1 MFHASEVTERMNWPI
16 ISIRNFWAALNRP
29 ACLPG
34 ANEATGRVQVKA
46 SFDAAEEAGAAQGL
60 DRAID
65 AICALYGQDFGA
77 RRLAREVSRNRCR

>member
-29 ACLPG
+29 TSLPD
-34 ANEATGRVQVKA
+34 ANEATGRIQAKA
-46 SFDAAEEAGAAQGL
+46 SFETAEEVGAAQGL
-60 DRAID
+60 DQAID